1 MSQASVEIVQG
12 HLDAFRANDAAGAV
26 SFLDINVVADMSRM
40 GGVERPVSRGR
51 EELIEGMRSYIGA
64 FEDYEY
70 EVEHVTDLGSGA
82 VVAAVTETGRGKNSG
97 VPVSRSIA
105 LLYTVIAGVIVRITV
120 FPAELEALEAVGKTQ

>member
-64 FEDYEY
+64 FDDYEY
-70 EVEHVTDLGSGA
+70 GVEHVTDLGSGA
-82 VVAAVTETGRGKNSG
+82 MRGFAG
-97 VPVSRSIA
+97 LFVELRLRSRGPSRA
-105 LLYTVIAGVIVRITV
+105 PPRTRSPRRPRCSSASLR
-120 FPAELEALEAVGKTQ
+120 